1 MTTSI
6 WKKLVTAIR
15 GGASEVG
22 EAIVDS
28 QAIRILDQELRDAQS
43 AVQKAR
49 DSLIDIK
56 AKHKLSAGRLDAF
69 NSDIASWEGK
79 AMGALQAL
87 SLIHI

>member
-49 DSLIDIK
+49 DSLIDI
-56 AKHKLSAGRLDAF
+56 
-69 NSDIASWEGK
+69 
-79 AMGALQAL
+79 L

>member
-43 AVQKAR
+43 
-49 DSLIDIK
+49 
-56 AKHKLSAGRLDAF
+56 
-69 NSDIASWEGK
+69 
-79 AMGALQAL
+79 L